1 MFFVSAQLQDD
12 VEIPPE
18 EIHMIEIDDFVRPPR
33 GKSVTEDFDL
43 LAHLEIEPEK
53 DGDEEEE
60 DDLGEG
66 AETKPP
72 EPILRKIVPNIEKF
86 WLRMEPD
93 EHAYIEVI
101 IRTFASGLDQIKQFE
116 RWSKH
121 TDLSPY
127 ADALEEWDD

>member
-1 MFFVSAQLQDD
+1 MFFVSAQLHDD
-12 VEIPPE
+12 VEIPPDQ
-18 EIHMIEIDDFVRPPR
+18 IHMIEIDDFVRPPR
-33 GKSVTEDFDL
+33 GRSVTEEFDL

-60 DDLGEG
+60 EVGEG
-66 AETKPP
+66 AEVQAP
-72 EPILRKIVPNIEKF
+72 EPILRKIVPNIEKY

>member
-1 MFFVSAQLQDD
+1 LFFVSAQLQDD

-18 EIHMIEIDDFVRPPR
+18 EIHVVEIDDFSRPPR

-43 LAHLEIEPEK
+43 LAHLEVEAEK
-53 DGDEEEE
+53 EDGEEEE
-60 DDLGEG
+60 EGED
-66 AETKPP
+66 AEARPP

-101 IRTFASGLDQIKQFE
+101 IRTFASGLDQIK
-116 RWSKH
+116 
-121 TDLSPY
+121 
-127 ADALEEWDD
+127 